1 MVIGAGSASFRMLMD
16 LVKRLPVM
24 ITPRWVETRSQPIA
38 IDDVVRYLVAARV
51 LDLNAQQTIVEIGG
65 ADVLSYRDMMRR
77 AAAFRGRHP
86 AIVSV
91 PVLTP
96 RLSSLWCGLVTSVP
110 AAIARPL
117 IDGLRNET
125 VVHDD
130 VATRLFPDI
139 VPMRFDD
146 AVAAALLEASGS
158 S

>member
-1 MVIGAGSASFRMLMD
+1 MWSGTWS
-16 LVKRLPVM
+16 P
-24 ITPRWVETRSQPIA
+24 P
-38 IDDVVRYLVAARV
+38 AA
-51 LDLNAQQTIVEIGG
+51 LELNAQQTIVEIGG

-110 AAIARPL
+110 VAIARPL

-125 VVHDD
+125 VVRDD
-130 VATRLFPDI
+130 AAIRLFPDI
-139 VPMRFDD
+139 VPMGFDD
-146 AVAAALLEASGS
+146 AVAAALREHPGS